1 MNTTTTTSSSVKK
14 KMKNKIRFSD
24 EQIRCLETM
33 FDSETKIEPKKK
45 IQVARELGLHPRQI
59 AIWFQNKRARWKS
72 KLLERDYSILKAN
85 YNNLASRFEVLK
97 KENQSLIVQ
106 LQKMKDIQEK
116 AENSISGH
124 DGKSDIANGDN
135 IKNEVEA
142 AELKQNLSEKHVFS
156 DDENN
161 TRSAADYF
169 DRLDEDVELFK
180 MVEAAD
186 SSLTSPEDW
195 GSLDSE
201 EFLNPPTTSYQWWD
215 FWS

>member
-1 MNTTTTTSSSVKK
+1 MNTTSSIKK

-24 EQIRCLETM
+24 EQIRCLESM

-45 IQVARELGLHPRQI
+45 VQLARELGLHPRQV

-72 KLLERDYSILKAN
+72 KQLERDYSILMAS
-85 YNNLASRFEVLK
+85 YNNLVSRFEVLEREK
-97 KENQSLIVQ
+97 QSLHIQ
-106 LQKMKDIQEK
+106 LQKLKEIQEK
-116 AENSISGH
+116 AGNSSL
-124 DGKSDIANGDN
+124 DGESDIANVDN
-135 IKNEVEA
+135 IKSEFEA
-142 AELKQNLSEKHVFS
+142 AELKPNLSEKHGFS
-156 DDENN
+156 DDENS

-169 DRLDEDVELFK
+169 SRLDEETEILK

-201 EFLNPPTTSYQWWD
+201 DLLNPPTTSCQWWD

>member
-106 LQKMKDIQEK
+106 VIIQ
-116 AENSISGH
+116 
-124 DGKSDIANGDN
+124 
-135 IKNEVEA
+135 
-142 AELKQNLSEKHVFS
+142 F
-156 DDENN
+156 
-161 TRSAADYF
+161 Y
-169 DRLDEDVELFK
+169 
-180 MVEAAD
+180 
-186 SSLTSPEDW
+186 SL
-195 GSLDSE
+195 LDSHV
-201 EFLNPPTTSYQWWD
+201 
-215 FWS
+215 